1 MQDVN
6 VSKWCMCV
14 RTKNNVNIYYCL
26 NGLPKG
32 SQRKKLS
39 SKFASQITWI
49 IFLAYPSLYYSNI
62 NSLLEGH
69 SKFSALKYLTRDK
82 TELIKEKPLL
92 VLNEGESTK
101 LLSSLGHASEDSF
114 GL

>member
-1 MQDVN
+1 
-6 VSKWCMCV
+6 MCV
-14 RTKNNVNIYYCL
+14 GTTNNVNIHHCL
-26 NGLPKG
+26 NGIPKG
-32 SQRKKLS
+32 SQRKNFS
-39 SKFASQITWI
+39 CKFASQITWI
-49 IFLAYPSLYYSNI
+49 SFLAYTSLYYSGI